1 MHHQPPAAEDES
13 WVMSSCQKQ
22 TRPTQHQPTSSPC
35 CTTSSVVLLALLA
48 APLVV
53 VDKVCHWPLPAAAA
67 NYVPVSSQLFTSL
80 QEFISF
86 QELSES
92 VLVVFIIV
100 SSFIVAWFA
109 YNQAAAPWLQTH
121 LLHLASSITTT
132 PSFVS
137 APPNTNML
145 ALCALLCSPMPQAE
159 YRNTPCWI
167 ERLWSSAYY
176 ITNIFGEGSYLFIPP
191 TLRDLVLLLPHILY
205 Y

>member
-1 MHHQPPAAEDES
+1 
-13 WVMSSCQKQ
+13 MSSCQKQ

-121 LLHLASSITTT
+121 LLYLASITTT
-132 PSFVS
+132 LQQS
-137 APPNTNML
+137 PPV
-145 ALCALLCSPMPQAE
+145 CLLICQGGYYHHNYSRFRISCCHCCILHSTSMMQL
-159 YRNTPCWI
+159 NCTPEVW
-167 ERLWSSAYY
+167 RR
-176 ITNIFGEGSYLFIPP
+176 P
-191 TLRDLVLLLPHILY
+191 
-205 Y
+205 